1 MTGLESI
8 LKQIESDGQK
18 EAEEQLTAA
27 RVKADEISEKAKAEG
42 AEKVRAALKDGE
54 RRAQE
59 IRDRA
64 KSAAELEQR
73 NQMLVFKQEL
83 IGEAVEAARES
94 LENAPDK
101 EYFDILLTLYK
112 RFAQEGRGEML
123 LNKRDIDRL
132 PDDFLA
138 RMRKAVPGAEVT
150 ISPRPHQ
157 EVESGFLLV
166 YGGVDINCTFRAIFE
181 DAYDELRDA
190 AGKLLFPVA

>member
-8 LKQIESDGQK
+8 INQIAGDGRK
-18 EAEEQLTAA
+18 EAGEILDEA
-27 RVKADEISEKAKAEG
+27 RKKVDEIAGDAKARG
-42 AEKVRAALKDGE
+42 AEKVRAVLKDGE

-64 KSAAELEQR
+64 QSAAELEQR

-83 IGEAVEAARES
+83 IREAVDAARTS
-94 LENAPDK
+94 LENAPDE
-101 EYFDILLTLYK
+101 EYFDTLLTLYK
-112 RFAQEGRGEML
+112 RFAQEGRGEMY
-123 LNKRDIDRL
+123 LNKKDIDRL

-138 RMRKAVPGAEVT
+138 RMRKAVPQAEVT
-150 ISPRPHQ
+150 ISPKPHKL
-157 EVESGFLLV
+157 ESGFLLV

-181 DAYDELRDA
+181 DASDQLRDA

>member
-8 LKQIESDGQK
+8 INQIAGDGRK
-18 EAEEQLTAA
+18 E
-27 RVKADEISEKAKAEG
+27 ADEILAEARQKVDGIAEDAKARG
-42 AEKVRAALKDGE
+42 AEKVRAVLKDGE

-64 KSAAELEQR
+64 QSAAELEQR

-83 IGEAVEAARES
+83 IREAVDAARTS
-94 LENAPDK
+94 LENAPDE
-101 EYFDILLTLYK
+101 EYFDTLLTLYK
-112 RFAQEGRGEML
+112 RFAQEGRGEMY
-123 LNKRDIDRL
+123 LNKKDIDRL

-138 RMRKAVPGAEVT
+138 RMRKAVPQAEVT
-150 ISPRPHQ
+150 ISPKPHKL
-157 EVESGFLLV
+157 ESGFLLV

-181 DAYDELRDA
+181 DASDQLRDA